1 MNTQIRWPLV
11 GTLAAVA
18 SGFLLVGVAGGG
30 WTLASWSNASLAI
43 ATGIVVL
50 LIGAFVEPLL
60 VRRVEAAV
68 SDAVQAGTAPLA
80 RRVMDLES
88 LAASQNEQRRAV
100 DDEIA
105 AAVAA
110 LRSTVSRN
118 AIADALRLGEEL
130 RLFNPHMFRL
140 RTSGNEASPDLYA
153 FLMEYG
159 QVSELWLNFGPVLF
173 GSLDPT
179 QWDPH
184 YGPDEENPVGTIW
197 RPEVSAAEIVG
208 VLERQL
214 LANDVVGRD
223 QFDFAKALDMLA
235 LSLQVAFAARSGNGG
250 PVRLRAPLICLVNAE
265 WAITDEGLE
274 SLLADCHYPIS
285 DELAT
290 DMPCPL
296 QHSSDLW
303 ADAIGYFSPR
313 QRDMT
318 TMSEGMAAYEL
329 ANS

>member
-11 GTLAAVA
+11 SVLAAFA
-18 SGFLLVGVAGGG
+18 SGLLLIGVAGGG
-30 WTLASWSNASLAI
+30 WTIASWSNALLAI

-50 LIGAFVEPLL
+50 LIGAFVEPRL

-88 LAASQNEQRRAV
+88 LAANQTEQRRVV

-110 LRSTVSRN
+110 LRSAVSRD
-118 AIADALRLGEEL
+118 AMADALRLGEEL
-130 RLFNPHMFRL
+130 RLFNAHMFRL

-153 FLMEYG
+153 FLMEHG
-159 QVSELWLNFGPVLF
+159 DVSELWLNFGPVLF

-179 QWDPH
+179 QWDPY

-197 RPEVSAAEIVG
+197 RPELSAAEIVA

-214 LANDVVGRD
+214 LADDVKGRD
-223 QFDFAKALDMLA
+223 QFDFARALDMLA
-235 LSLQVAFAARSGNGG
+235 LSLEIAFAARSRGDA
-250 PVRLRAPLICLVNAE
+250 PARLRDPLICMVNTE
-265 WAITDEGLE
+265 WAITEGGLE
-274 SLLADCHYPIS
+274 SLLADCRYPMS
-285 DELAT
+285 DELTA
-290 DMPCPL
+290 DLPCPP

-303 ADAIGYFSPR
+303 ADAIGYFSAR

-318 TMSEGMAAYEL
+318 AMSEGMAAYEL

>member
-1 MNTQIRWPLV
+1 
-11 GTLAAVA
+11 
-18 SGFLLVGVAGGG
+18 
-30 WTLASWSNASLAI
+30 
-43 ATGIVVL
+43 
-50 LIGAFVEPLL
+50 
-60 VRRVEAAV
+60 
-68 SDAVQAGTAPLA
+68 
-80 RRVMDLES
+80 MDLES

-110 LRSTVSRN
+110 LRSAVSRD

-179 QWDPH
+179 QWDPR

-197 RPEVSAAEIVG
+197 RPEESAAEIVR

-223 QFDFAKALDMLA
+223 LFDFARAVDMLA

-250 PVRLRAPLICLVNAE
+250 PVKLSAPLICLVNAQ
-265 WAITDEGLE
+265 WALTDEGLE
-274 SLLADCHYPIS
+274 SLLADCRHPIS
-285 DELAT
+285 DELPAGV
-290 DMPCPL
+290 PCPP
-296 QHSSDLW
+296 QHSADLW
-303 ADAIGYFSPR
+303 ADAIGYFGAR
-313 QRDMT
+313 QRDIA
-318 TMSEGMAAYEL
+318 TMFEGMAAYEL